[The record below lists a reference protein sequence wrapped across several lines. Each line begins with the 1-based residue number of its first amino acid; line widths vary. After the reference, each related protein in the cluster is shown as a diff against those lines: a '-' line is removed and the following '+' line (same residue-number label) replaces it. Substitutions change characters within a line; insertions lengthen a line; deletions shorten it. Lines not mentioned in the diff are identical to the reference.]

1 MPFNVKSCGYKF
13 CFMTRNM
20 QITCKV
26 VTMHKFRKHDIKW
39 TKVAKYIFQ
48 EQNEKKCWLSIQ
60 DVSNEYAETISNLN
74 GS

>member
-26 VTMHKFRKHDIKW
+26 VTMHKFRKHDIK
-39 TKVAKYIFQ
+39 
-48 EQNEKKCWLSIQ
+48 
-60 DVSNEYAETISNLN
+60 
-74 GS
+74 